1 MARIIIADDDEIVA
15 TIVSDALFA
24 AGHAVG
30 WVSDGERALEVVRRR
45 APDVLILDCNM
56 PNKSGIMVL
65 RELRQSPEF
74 YRLPVLMLT
83 GRGSTS
89 DEEIARYEG
98 ANDYLTKPFDPIELI
113 DRVEELT
120 TGRRRIA

>member
-15 TIVSDALFA
+15 TIVCDTLFA

-30 WVSDGERALEVVRRR
+30 WVSDGERALEVVRGR
-45 APDVLILDCNM
+45 APDLLILDCNM
-56 PNKSGIMVL
+56 PGKSGIMVL
-65 RELRQSPEF
+65 RELRQSPHF

-83 GRGSTS
+83 ARGSTS

-98 ANDYLTKPFDPIELI
+98 ANDYLTKPFDPVELI
-113 DRVEELT
+113 DRVGDLMV
-120 TGRRRIA
+120 GRRRIA

>member
-15 TIVSDALFA
+15 TIVCDALFG

-45 APDVLILDCNM
+45 APDLLILDCNM
-56 PNKSGIMVL
+56 PGKSGIMVL
-65 RELRQSPEF
+65 RELRQSPHF

-83 GRGSTS
+83 ARGSTS

-113 DRVEELT
+113 DRVGELMM
-120 TGRRRIA
+120 GRRRIA

>member
-15 TIVSDALFA
+15 TIVCDALFG

-45 APDVLILDCNM
+45 APDLLILDCNM
-56 PNKSGIMVL
+56 PGKSGIMVL
-65 RELRQSPEF
+65 RELRQSPHF

-83 GRGSTS
+83 ARGSTS

-98 ANDYLTKPFDPIELI
+98 ANDYLTKPFDPVELI
-113 DRVEELT
+113 DRVSDLMV
-120 TGRRRIA
+120 GRRRIA

>member
-30 WVSDGERALEVVRRR
+30 WVQDGASALEVVRRR
-45 APDVLILDCNM
+45 APALLILDCNM
-56 PNKSGIMVL
+56 PGKSGIMVL
-65 RELRQSPEF
+65 RELRQSPHL
-74 YRLPVLMLT
+74 YALPVLMLT
-83 GRGSTS
+83 ARGSGS

-98 ANDYLTKPFDPIELI
+98 ANDYLTKPFDPIELV
-113 DRVEELT
+113 DRVGDLVA
-120 TGRRRIA
+120 GRRRFA

>member
-15 TIVSDALFA
+15 TIVSDALYG

-56 PNKSGIMVL
+56 PGKSGIMVL

-83 GRGSTS
+83 GRGSNS
-89 DEEIARYEG
+89 DEDIARYEG
-98 ANDYLTKPFDPIELI
+98 ANDYLTKPFDPVELI
-113 DRVEELT
+113 DRVEELMS
-120 TGRRRIA
+120 GRRRIA

>member
-30 WVSDGERALEVVRRR
+30 WVSDGASALEVIRRR

-56 PNKSGIMVL
+56 PGKSGIMVL
-65 RELRQSPEF
+65 RELRQSPDF

-83 GRGSTS
+83 ARGSTS

-120 TGRRRIA
+120 AGRRRFV

>member
-30 WVSDGERALEVVRRR
+30 WVSDGASALEVIRRR

-56 PNKSGIMVL
+56 PGKSGIMVL
-65 RELRQSPEF
+65 RELRQSPDF

-83 GRGSTS
+83 ARGSTS
-89 DEEIARYEG
+89 DEEIALYEG
-98 ANDYLTKPFDPIELI
+98 ANDYLTKPIQATDIIRLLEATPRMN
-113 DRVEELT
+113 D
-120 TGRRRIA
+120 

>member
-15 TIVSDALFA
+15 TIVCDALFS

-30 WVSDGERALEVVRRR
+30 WVSNGEHALEVVQRRV
-45 APDVLILDCNM
+45 PDLLVLDCNM
-56 PNKSGIMVL
+56 PGKSGIMVL
-65 RELRQSPEF
+65 RELRQSPHF

-83 GRGSTS
+83 ARGSTA

-113 DRVEELT
+113 DRVGELIG
-120 TGRRRIA
+120 GRRRFA

>member
-1 MARIIIADDDEIVA
+1 MARIIIADDDEIAA
-15 TIVSDALFA
+15 TIVSDLLFG

-30 WVSDGERALEVVRRR
+30 WVSDGERALEVIRRR
-45 APDVLILDCNM
+45 APDILILDCNM

-83 GRGSTS
+83 GRGSNS
-89 DEEIARYEG
+89 DEDIARYEG
-98 ANDYLTKPFDPIELI
+98 ANDYLTKPFDPVELI
-113 DRVEELT
+113 DRVEELVA
-120 TGRRRIA
+120 GRRRIA